1 MSAPPPGKQE
11 CGEVPLAALEAVGE
25 PLGKVARVLMEICS
39 YAGEQWVV
47 FAEYPTP
54 PPHPPTHTMWW
65 GSHCLWCI
73 VMCRDR

>member
-11 CGEVPLAALEAVGE
+11 CGEVPLAALEAVGD

-39 YAGEQWVV
+39 YAGEQQVV
-47 FAEYPTP
+47 FAEYPP
-54 PPHPPTHTMWW
+54 PPHTMRW
-65 GSHCLWCI
+65 GSHCLWC